1 MQNILLPSVYLG
13 NVQYFSKFIHFPIIH
28 IEQHCNY
35 IKQTYHNR
43 CKIATANGVMQLSI
57 PTEKSKTEKCKIK
70 DIRIA
75 TNENWQLIH
84 WRAIEAAYNS
94 SPFFEY
100 YKDDLLPFY
109 TKKYEFLLD
118 FNTEIQQVVLELL
131 DIETKPLLT
140 AEYEHIV
147 TKNEID
153 FREQISPKKEIV
165 DKSFVSQPYYQI
177 FEHKFGFLPNLSV
190 IDLLFNMGNESL
202 LVLKKCCSYEK

>member
-1 MQNILLPSVYLG
+1 MSGVVLTSTYLG
-13 NVQYFSKFIHFPIIH
+13 NIQFYSKLVHFSEIW
-28 IEQHCNY
+28 IEQHCHY
-35 IKQTYHNR
+35 TKQTYRNR
-43 CKIATANGVMQLSI
+43 CKIATANGVMALSI
-57 PTEKSKTEKCKIK
+57 PTIKPATEKCKTK
-70 DIRIA
+70 DIRID
-75 TNENWQLIH
+75 NSQHWQQIH
-84 WRAIEAAYNS
+84 WRALEAGYNS

-131 DIETKPLLT
+131 YIETKPLLT
-140 AEYEHIV
+140 AKYEHIV
-147 TKNEID
+147 TNNEID
-153 FREQISPKKEIV
+153 FREQISPKGEIV
-165 DKSFVSQPYYQI
+165 DKSFVSQPYYQV